1 MTLRNYSLTSLSF
14 AAFALSAF
22 AYLPPTAERGGV
34 AMRIVGFDESMEG
47 KGLQVVERDATK
59 PFPVEIQI
67 ENKSSAAVTGSLKV
81 WLNDDW
87 DVLAAPA
94 GEVSVASGET
104 RTFTAAAR
112 AKAGRVLAALYPIH
126 AEYSVPGIEELHPIA
141 IFRATL
147 PTPASE
153 VARPAAKSVQTMHA
167 ASVNAEPERFD
178 LSVRG
183 EIFKAE
189 VSPGRN
195 GLFDGAI
202 SFSDGRNSIVL
213 NGFDCEVDGVPVS
226 SNAQVFAGVRYTAR
240 RTDGAYEVVHEVAAS
255 GRIVPLRA
263 RLRVEAG
270 ALRMRWDMPGV
281 KRDERGEPRYTR
293 LAVGA
298 GSLPAWRV
306 YAGFGNVIEDP
317 RNFAVTAD
325 GIRISTRH
333 VGADYANGLS
343 LVQAVDVFPDR
354 LVCRRDKNVFALET
368 HHDATFSLI
377 PSARGAFAAAR
388 AFRDICGYR
397 RSAAWREAA
406 TRMCIDIW
414 GGDFAGIAESL
425 ALAGRYGLGES
436 VFVQHVWQRWGYDYR
451 LPDVCPPARFESFKM
466 MRKAAKDAG
475 ILFCPH
481 DNFTDFYP
489 DAEGFS
495 YDRVAFSS
503 DGTPVK
509 AWYNSGRRAQS
520 YSWAPHKFLPWLE
533 RNAAA
538 MRDLFAPDA
547 IFIDVLSAAAPMD
560 YYDRAGRF
568 YPKMRTQ
575 KEWGRAFDTY
585 RHRLGVPNTVT
596 ISEAG
601 TDALVGHLDAGQ
613 SDHFA
618 ARRWMDESEFG
629 DSERTPWHDMATHG
643 FFVLY
648 AGGMGDRYCAIAWD
662 KPGDGDL
669 HGYGSDDYLGNT
681 VIGGR
686 TPMCGG
692 VCRRI
697 TVMTHWL
704 LHDVC
709 RSLALADFESLDFDG
724 TIHRQHSTFSNGGE
738 VWSNRATNGVPWKV
752 KGFILPVYGFYAET
766 PDAQAGIVEI
776 EGRRC
781 AFAKGKGRLFVD
793 ARPSPESTVPVA
805 FGAVRTDGAFRLEH
819 PSSRDWRIVP
829 LPDSAPFR
837 VEIDLERLGAK
848 GLSAMSVEAVDAKD
862 GGKVDWSQS
871 GATLTIVAD
880 ARVFAYRIH
889 FGRAPVR

>member
-1 MTLRNYSLTSLSF
+1 MTLRNYSLPSLSF

-47 KGLQVVERDATK
+47 KGLQVVERDAAK
-59 PFPVEIQI
+59 PFPVEIRI

-87 DVLAAPA
+87 DVLAAPT

-141 IFRATL
+141 IFRAML
-147 PTPASE
+147 PAPVSE
-153 VARPAAKSVQTMHA
+153 VTRPTLKNGQITQTA
-167 ASVNAEPERFD
+167 FANAEPGHFD

-183 EIFKAE
+183 EAFKTE

-195 GLFDGAI
+195 GLFDGTI
-202 SFSDGRNSIVL
+202 SFSDGRNAIVL
-213 NGFDCEVDGVPVS
+213 HGFDCEVDGVPVS
-226 SNAQVFAGVRYTAR
+226 SNAQVFASVRCTAR
-240 RTDGAYEVVHEVAAS
+240 RTDGAYEVVHEVSAG

-263 RLRVEAG
+263 RLWAEAG

-306 YAGFGNVIEDP
+306 YAGFGNVIENP
-317 RNFAVTAD
+317 RNFAITAD

-333 VGADYANGLS
+333 VGADYENGLS

-397 RSAAWREAA
+397 RSPAWREAA

-414 GGDFAGIAESL
+414 GGDFARIAQSL
-425 ALAGRYGLGES
+425 ALAGKYGLGES

-451 LPDVCPPARFESFKM
+451 LPDVCPPANGADFAK

-481 DNFTDFYP
+481 DNFVDFYP

-495 YDRVAFSS
+495 YDSIAFRS

-520 YSWAPHKFLPWLE
+520 YRWAPHKFRPWLE

-538 MRDLFAPDA
+538 MRDSFAPDA
-547 IFIDVLSAAAPMD
+547 IFIDVLSAMSPMD
-560 YYDRAGRF
+560 YYDRRGRF
-568 YPKMRTQ
+568 YPKMRTLE
-575 KEWGRAFDTY
+575 EWGSAYDVY
-585 RHRLGVPNTVT
+585 RRLLGAPKAVTVG
-596 ISEAG
+596 EAG

-618 ARRWMDESEFG
+618 ARRWADESEFD

-643 FFVLY
+643 FLVLY
-648 AGGMGDRYCAIAWD
+648 AGGLGHRYSAISWSKAGDER
-662 KPGDGDL
+662 L

-709 RSLALADFESLDFDG
+709 KSLALADFESLDFDG
-724 TIHRQHSTFSNGGE
+724 TIHHQHSTFSNGGE
-738 VWSNRATNGVPWKV
+738 VWSNRATNGTPWKV
-752 KGFILPVYGFYAET
+752 RGFILPMSGFYAET
-766 PDAQAGIVEI
+766 PDAGVVEI

-793 ARPSPESTVPVA
+793 ARPSPEAAAFVA
-805 FGAVRTDGAFRLEH
+805 FEAVKTDGAFRLEH
-819 PSSRDWRIVP
+819 PASREWRIVP

-837 VEIDLERLGAK
+837 AEIDLERLGAE
-848 GLSAMSVEAVDAKD
+848 GLSATSVEAVDVKD

-871 GATLTIVAD
+871 GRTLTIVAD
-880 ARVFAYRIH
+880 ARAFAYRIR